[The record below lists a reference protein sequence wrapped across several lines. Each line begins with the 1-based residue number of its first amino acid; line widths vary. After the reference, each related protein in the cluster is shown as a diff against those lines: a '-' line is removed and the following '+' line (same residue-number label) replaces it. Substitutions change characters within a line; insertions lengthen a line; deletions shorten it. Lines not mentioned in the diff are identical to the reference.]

1 MPNNSSTNDSN
12 NATTYSS
19 NSSSKNSANS
29 FSTAAL
35 LPLGLDLLGQV
46 QRITNSDHVRAL
58 RIKLG
63 GRVVK
68 EIPVGS
74 LSKLITVALVLVAVL
89 VSTLTVEVEHEP
101 SR

>member
-1 MPNNSSTNDSN
+1 MPNNSSANSNTISN
-12 NATTYSS
+12 NTP
-19 NSSSKNSANS
+19 NNSANS

>member
-1 MPNNSSTNDSN
+1 MPNNSSNNSSTNSSTN
-12 NATTYSS
+12 SPS
-19 NSSSKNSANS
+19 NSTNA

-74 LSKLITVALVLVAVL
+74 LSKLITVVLVLVAVL

>member
-1 MPNNSSTNDSN
+1 MPNNSSN
-12 NATTYSS
+12 NTPNNTAS
-19 NSSSKNSANS
+19 S

-46 QRITNSDHVRAL
+46 QRITNSDHVRTL

>member
-1 MPNNSSTNDSN
+1 MPNNSPNNSSN
-12 NATTYSS
+12 NPPT
-19 NSSSKNSANS
+19 NSATNS
-29 FSTAAL
+29 PNAFSTAAL

-46 QRITNSDHVRAL
+46 QRITTSDHVRSL
-58 RIKLG
+58 RIKMG

-74 LSKLITVALVLVAVL
+74 LSKMITVALVLVAVL

>member
-1 MPNNSSTNDSN
+1 MPNNSSNNSSTNSSTN
-12 NATTYSS
+12 SPS
-19 NSSSKNSANS
+19 NSTNAS
-29 FSTAAL
+29 STAAL

-74 LSKLITVALVLVAVL
+74 LSKLITVVLVLVAVL

>member
-1 MPNNSSTNDSN
+1 MPNNSP
-12 NATTYSS
+12 SS
-19 NSSSKNSANS
+19 SPNSSSNNSVNS

>member
-1 MPNNSSTNDSN
+1 MSNNSPNTS
-12 NATTYSS
+12 AS
-19 NSSSKNSANS
+19 NSASS

>member
-1 MPNNSSTNDSN
+1 MPNNSSNKS
-12 NATTYSS
+12 
-19 NSSSKNSANS
+19 SANS
-29 FSTAAL
+29 TNALSTAAL